1 MTHASLL
8 SRYAKRLVLSDSV
21 PELRRRAQGSCAQI
35 VDLLDEILVAHTHAI
50 CFENLDVTA
59 FRARGDLKAV
69 AIDVDGAADKLLTDG
84 RGGYCHEHAA
94 LIRGVVTELGLSAH
108 PILAR
113 VHLGDGQ
120 TAPGALTH
128 QATIVD
134 LDGRRL
140 LIDPGFG
147 GGTPEAAL
155 ELSESAA
162 ARMTPHGEH
171 RLVPVRT
178 ALTPQLRADSD
189 WVLQSRTRDD
199 QEFRTVYAFSE
210 VPRQQMD
217 LELANWFTST
227 KPGSRF
233 TGPPILALPL
243 PDGGRVTLEGR
254 RLRRT
259 IGGARPDRQERTLAD
274 AAEFAEVL
282 STDFRLDLDRD
293 FTDLVWGATAET

>member
-1 MTHASLL
+1 MTQSSLL
-8 SRYAKRLVLSDSV
+8 GRYAERLGLSDSI
-21 PELRRRAQGSCAQI
+21 PELHRRIQGTPVQI
-35 VDLLDEILVAHTHAI
+35 LEVLDEILVAHTHVI

-59 FRARGDLKAV
+59 YRAKGDLKAV
-69 AIDVDGAADKLLTDG
+69 AIDVDGVADKLLTDG
-84 RGGYCHEHAA
+84 RGGYCHEHAT

-108 PILAR
+108 PVLAR
-113 VHLGDGQ
+113 VHLGDQQ

-128 QATIVD
+128 QATIID
-134 LDGRRL
+134 LDGRRY

-155 ELSESAA
+155 ELSDSAE

-171 RLVPVRT
+171 RLVPAGA
-178 ALTPQLRADSD
+178 ALPPELLADSD
-189 WVLQSRTRDD
+189 WVMQSRTRDD
-199 QEFRTVYAFSE
+199 PEFRTVYAFSE
-210 VPRQQMD
+210 VPRQQTD

-254 RLRRT
+254 HLRRVL
-259 IGGARPDRQERTLAD
+259 GGARPERQERTLTD
-274 AAEFAEVL
+274 AAEFAEAL
-282 STDFRLDLDRD
+282 STDFGLDLNRE
-293 FTDLVWGATAET
+293 FTDLVWSATSDS

>member
-1 MTHASLL
+1 MTHPSLL
-8 SRYAKRLVLSDSV
+8 SRYAKRLGLSVSV
-21 PELRRRAQGSCAQI
+21 PELRRRAQGSRAQI

-59 FRARGDLKAV
+59 FRARGDLRAV

-113 VHLGDGQ
+113 VHLGDRQ

-134 LDGRRL
+134 LDGRRF

-155 ELSESAA
+155 ELGEAAA

-171 RLVPVRT
+171 RLVPART
-178 ALTPQLRADSD
+178 ALVPELRADGD

-199 QEFRTVYAFSE
+199 QEFHTVYAFSE
-210 VPRQQMD
+210 APRQQMD
-217 LELANWFTST
+217 LELANWFSST

-274 AAEFAEVL
+274 ATDFAEVL
-282 STDFRLDLDRD
+282 ADDFGLDLDKE
-293 FTDLVWGATAET
+293 FTDLVWGATVET